1 VMRHTATGQFELALP
16 AGEAIGYFTPEG
28 ERDWVPGWDP
38 SYPSGEATESDGTV
52 FVTSHGDTE
61 TIWVIDS
68 IDRTAHTSAYS
79 RITIQHHAGTVK
91 VNCTNLGDGRCLVTV
106 NYDMTSLNPQQ
117 PDMLDDYKESSFKAM
132 INEWATGIAATLD
145 PDPRP

>member
-1 VMRHTATGQFELALP
+1 MMRHTATGQFELPLP
-16 AGEAIGYFTPEG
+16 ASEAIGYFTPEG

-52 FVTSHGDTE
+52 FVTSHGDAE
-61 TIWVIDS
+61 TIWVIDG

-79 RITIQHHAGTVK
+79 RITIKHHAGTVK
-91 VNCTNLGDGRCLVTV
+91 VNCTDLGDGRCLVTV

-132 INEWATGIAATLD
+132 MNEWATGITATLG